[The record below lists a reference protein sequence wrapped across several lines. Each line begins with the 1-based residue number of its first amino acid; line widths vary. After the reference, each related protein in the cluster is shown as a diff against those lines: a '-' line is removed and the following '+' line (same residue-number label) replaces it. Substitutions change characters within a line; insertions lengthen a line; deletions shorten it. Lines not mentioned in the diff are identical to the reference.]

1 MEGKLGKA
9 QYRTKIYED
18 QAKMA
23 RAIKLP
29 RPNFIE
35 AFNKS
40 HRKCN
45 IDIAHIL
52 NKT

>member
-1 MEGKLGKA
+1 
-9 QYRTKIYED
+9 
-18 QAKMA
+18 MA

-35 AFNKS
+35 TFNKS